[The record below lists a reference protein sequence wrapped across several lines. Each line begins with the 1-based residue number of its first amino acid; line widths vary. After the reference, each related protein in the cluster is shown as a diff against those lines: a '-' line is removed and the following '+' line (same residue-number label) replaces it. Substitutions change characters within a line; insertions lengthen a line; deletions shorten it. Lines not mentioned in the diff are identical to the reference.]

1 MGVRFD
7 NVECRLS
14 KEKPILK
21 DINIDIEDGFVYG
34 IIGKHSSGKS
44 SFLEVIAKEKPIT
57 KGELIINT
65 KNIGFVSSK
74 DFFLMDTVE
83 EELNR
88 ILIEQKISNK
98 SLILK
103 ALNMVGL
110 NKYYL
115 NLNPNKLSLS
125 EKRLISLSK
134 ALITAPK
141 LLLLDDISYGLDR
154 HNKNNLI
161 KLIKELNKKYNVT
174 ILIATNDIN
183 FINLVSNY
191 LIVLDYGKIVIHG
204 KKEDV
209 LNKDAILN
217 KKGIGLPDIL
227 EFINK
232 VEDEKKIKLGIYDD
246 VKDLIKAVY
255 RNV

>member
-1 MGVRFD
+1 M
-7 NVECRLS
+7 
-14 KEKPILK
+14 
-21 DINIDIEDGFVYG
+21 
-34 IIGKHSSGKS
+34 
-44 SFLEVIAKEKPIT
+44 
-57 KGELIINT
+57 
-65 KNIGFVSSK
+65 
-74 DFFLMDTVE
+74 
-83 EELNR
+83 
-88 ILIEQKISNK
+88 
-98 SLILK
+98 
-103 ALNMVGL
+103 
-110 NKYYL
+110 
-115 NLNPNKLSLS
+115 
-125 EKRLISLSK
+125 
-134 ALITAPK
+134 
-141 LLLLDDISYGLDR
+141 
-154 HNKNNLI
+154 
-161 KLIKELNKKYNVT
+161 
-174 ILIATNDIN
+174 IATNDIN

>member
-1 MGVRFD
+1 MGLKFND
-7 NVECRLS
+7 VECRLTI
-14 KEKPILK
+14 EKPILK
-21 DINIDIEDGFVYG
+21 DINVEIIDGFIYG

-44 SFLEVIAKEKPIT
+44 SFLELIAKEKPIT
-57 KGELIINT
+57 KGELIIST
-65 KNIGFVSSK
+65 RNIGFVSNK
-74 DFFLMDTVE
+74 DSFLMNAVSK
-83 EELNR
+83 ELKH
-88 ILIEQKISNK
+88 ILKEKKISDE

-103 ALNMVGL
+103 TLNMVGL

-115 NLNPNKLSLS
+115 NLNPNNLSLS
-125 EKRLISLSK
+125 EKRLISISK

-141 LLLLDDISYGLDR
+141 ILLLDDISSGLDR
-154 HNKNNLI
+154 PNKNNLI
-161 KLIKELNKKYNVT
+161 KLLKELNKKYKVT
-174 ILIATNDIN
+174 ILIATKDMN
-183 FINLVSNY
+183 FINLVSTH
-191 LIVLDYGKIVIHG
+191 LIVLDYGKVIIQG

-217 KKGIGLPDIL
+217 KKGIKLPDIL